1 MGLICRL
8 YEKAAQRLEQAKA
21 HLDEGKSAA
30 AGEAVARAMEIVL
43 ELMSSLDTDEGGQI
57 AADLASLYF
66 YVQQELAEAAVNQR
80 IESIE
85 NALRVMNS
93 LHEGWKGVSRET
105 AARSGESGASGGV
118 RGHGAGARMDSVTGS
133 IWRAG
138 NEALACFSQGPSV
151 QGARRLTSGGVL
163 EQSGEH
169 GEQAQRSNGGPIVC
183 FARQAVRNA
192 G

>member
-1 MGLICRL
+1 MYTDDYVENGVNGDDPVGLICRL

-80 IESIE
+80 IEPIE
-85 NALRVMNS
+85 NALRVMDS
-93 LHEGWKGVSRET
+93 LHEGWKECRAQLLLE
-105 AARSGESGASGGV
+105 AASQAPVEASA
-118 RGHGAGARMDSVTGS
+118 GAGQG
-133 IWRAG
+133 RAWT
-138 NEALACFSQGPSV
+138 L
-151 QGARRLTSGGVL
+151 
-163 EQSGEH
+163 
-169 GEQAQRSNGGPIVC
+169 
-183 FARQAVRNA
+183 
-192 G
+192 

>member
-1 MGLICRL
+1 MYTDDYVENGVNGEDPVGLICRL

-93 LHEGWKGVSRET
+93 LHEGWKECRAKLLLE
-105 AARSGESGASGGV
+105 AASQAPVEASAGTGQG
-118 RGHGAGARMDSVTGS
+118 RGWT
-133 IWRAG
+133 
-138 NEALACFSQGPSV
+138 L
-151 QGARRLTSGGVL
+151 
-163 EQSGEH
+163 
-169 GEQAQRSNGGPIVC
+169 
-183 FARQAVRNA
+183 
-192 G
+192 

>member
-1 MGLICRL
+1 MYTDDYVENGVNSEDPVGLICRL

-66 YVQQELAEAAVNQR
+66 YVQEELAEAAVNQR

-85 NALRVMNS
+85 NALRVMDS
-93 LHEGWKGVSRET
+93 LHEGWKECRAQLLLE
-105 AARSGESGASGGV
+105 AASQAPVEASA
-118 RGHGAGARMDSVTGS
+118 GAGQG
-133 IWRAG
+133 RAWT
-138 NEALACFSQGPSV
+138 L
-151 QGARRLTSGGVL
+151 
-163 EQSGEH
+163 
-169 GEQAQRSNGGPIVC
+169 
-183 FARQAVRNA
+183 
-192 G
+192 

>member
-1 MGLICRL
+1 MYTDDYVENGVNGDDPVGLICRL

-80 IESIE
+80 IEPIE
-85 NALRVMNS
+85 NALRVMDS
-93 LHEGWKGVSRET
+93 LHEGWKECRAKLLLE
-105 AARSGESGASGGV
+105 AASQAPVEAST
-118 RGHGAGARMDSVTGS
+118 GAG
-133 IWRAG
+133 
-138 NEALACFSQGPSV
+138 QGR
-151 QGARRLTSGGVL
+151 GWTL
-163 EQSGEH
+163 
-169 GEQAQRSNGGPIVC
+169 
-183 FARQAVRNA
+183 
-192 G
+192 